1 LNFTVAFDAAV
12 ADGQEG
18 NGAAAAV
25 AALIVVLALGLQQHE
40 RRAVLP
46 ATTAQVVVVVVV
58 MMAVVVVIPAVVVVV
73 VILIAAVVVVV
84 VGLVVVV
91 LAEEVAVVTQGKLVA
106 RHQLALAQGAPEALD
121 VVDLA
126 LGPHHKV
133 GAAEAQPALV
143 ALGTKQPLTQLQSNQ
158 IKLNDPVTKWNEM
171 FYYRPMAT
179 F

>member
-1 LNFTVAFDAAV
+1 VAFDAAV

-18 NGAAAAV
+18 NGATAAV

-40 RRAVLP
+40 RRAVL
-46 ATTAQVVVVVVV
+46 AAAAAQVVVVVVV
-58 MMAVVVVIPAVVVVV
+58 MMAVVVVAPAVVV

-84 VGLVVVV
+84 IGLVVVV

>member
-1 LNFTVAFDAAV
+1 
-12 ADGQEG
+12 
-18 NGAAAAV
+18 
-25 AALIVVLALGLQQHE
+25 
-40 RRAVLP
+40 
-46 ATTAQVVVVVVV
+46 